1 MPSSCHELA
10 ATATRRIVRA
20 VHHPASRLVSFSLF
34 LVGFVIVI
42 AGVAWGLKVAGLSTT
57 WIMITC
63 LILLG
68 IGILTGVTRTRPKDP
83 PA

>member
-1 MPSSCHELA
+1 M
-10 ATATRRIVRA
+10 
-20 VHHPASRLVSFSLF
+20 SFSLF